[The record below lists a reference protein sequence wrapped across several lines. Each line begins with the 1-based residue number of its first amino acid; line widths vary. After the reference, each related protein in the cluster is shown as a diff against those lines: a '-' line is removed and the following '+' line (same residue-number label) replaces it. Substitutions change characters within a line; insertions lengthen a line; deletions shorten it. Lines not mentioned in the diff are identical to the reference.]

1 MLEIQ
6 PGNWN
11 SLIAKLIC
19 PACSKFSESNLVLR
33 NGKVQCTNIDC
44 LQTYQILNGIPRLLT
59 KAGDFMNE
67 KDLEEYAPTYKN
79 T

>member
-6 PGNWN
+6 PENWS
-11 SLIAKLIC
+11 SLVDQLIC
-19 PACSKFSESNLVLR
+19 PACSNFSESNLILI
-33 NGKVQCTNIDC
+33 GDKVQCTNIDC
-44 LQTYQILNGIPRLLT
+44 LQRYQNINGIPRLLT

>member
-6 PGNWN
+6 PENWN
-11 SLIAKLIC
+11 SVTDKLIC
-19 PACSKFSESNLVLR
+19 PACSGFSESSLILIDD
-33 NGKVQCTNIDC
+33 KVECTNSDC
-44 LQTYQILNGIPRLLT
+44 LQRYQILNGIPRLLT

-67 KDLEEYAPTYKN
+67 KDVEEYAPTHKH